1 MVGGIVY
8 ITFVLMTWLCT
19 PNNCPISLDF
29 DYIYSAFFGLLMLGA
44 LAAIA
49 ALHVLQPKSYGSA
62 AAFAALLAFVGV
74 VMMFVEPLRSLIPY
88 AEEYFLLFL
97 IGFAVATVGVIAY
110 GVVTTRAS
118 VVPWWCGAAL
128 IAGSPLAS
136 AFLYLF
142 SPVEG

>member
-1 MVGGIVY
+1 
-8 ITFVLMTWLCT
+8 
-19 PNNCPISLDF
+19 
-29 DYIYSAFFGLLMLGA
+29 
-44 LAAIA
+44 
-49 ALHVLQPKSYGSA
+49 
-62 AAFAALLAFVGV
+62 LLAFVGV